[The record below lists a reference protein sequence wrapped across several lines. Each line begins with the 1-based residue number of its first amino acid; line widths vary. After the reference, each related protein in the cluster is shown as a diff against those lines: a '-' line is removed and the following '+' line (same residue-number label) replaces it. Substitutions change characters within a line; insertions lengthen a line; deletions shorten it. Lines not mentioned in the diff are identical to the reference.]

1 MTAPNPRDVLDR
13 LADPTLSRVEAE
25 ALMASLDGY
34 EADAVLP
41 AFWTLHNAA
50 GEGELHAAV
59 TLLARW
65 SDRPVGRALPPALRA
80 LLTEP
85 GVGDLNKLVA
95 ADLLATYGEPVS
107 AAALAANLQD
117 PSSLAERAV
126 RLALVAVADPLALV
140 NFLDAL
146 TREPQGLILALIE
159 DLVALDDPRAVAVLA
174 PLAQAADADVALS
187 AVVALDEL
195 GPVDDHGTL
204 VRVALHHPDD
214 TVREQADIALRR
226 AGEPP
231 YEPPDAALTEAYL
244 SSALGDS
251 GQIVVLVRR
260 AGRAAGALTILHAPA
275 AGVVQYAAVEHL
287 TDTEVGELLARLN
300 RDGVTLAP
308 ASAEAARQA
317 LELASAR
324 TLGSGGA
331 LAVGYA
337 AWPWVLGAG

>member
-1 MTAPNPRDVLDR
+1 MTTPNPRAVLDR
-13 LADPTLSRVEAE
+13 LADPTLSRAEAE
-25 ALMASLDGY
+25 ALMASLDGH
-34 EADAVLP
+34 EAEAVVP
-41 AFWTLHNAA
+41 AFWTLHNAT

-80 LLTEP
+80 LLVEP
-85 GVGDLNKLVA
+85 DVADLNKLVA

-107 AAALAANLQD
+107 ATALAANLRD
-117 PSSLAERAV
+117 PSLLAERAV
-126 RLALVAVADPLALV
+126 RLALAAVADPLALV

-159 DLVALDDPRAVAVLA
+159 DLVALEDPRAVAILA
-174 PLAQAADADVALS
+174 PLAQAADADVAVS

-195 GPVDDHGTL
+195 GPVDDHGAL

-214 TVREQADIALRR
+214 TVRAQADIVLRR
-226 AGEPP
+226 LGEPP
-231 YEPPDAALTEAYL
+231 PPAPGDARTDAYL
-244 SSALGDS
+244 SAGHADG

-260 AGRAAGALTILHAPA
+260 AGRAVGALTLLLSPT

-287 TDTEVGELLARLN
+287 TDTEVAELLARLA
-300 RDGVTLAP
+300 RDGRTLAP
-308 ASAEAARQA
+308 ASADTARQA
-317 LELASAR
+317 LALASAR
-324 TLGSGGA
+324 TLESGGA

-337 AWPWVLGAG
+337 AWPWVLEAA